1 MNRRD
6 IDRSLGAAKPFVRR
20 FRNSLSAERN
30 KRNKFAALTSDAWH
44 PFNFICWLNG
54 NALMLRGANVE
65 KLIWRNSLILIGAHG
80 EFPAMA
86 NGLFEA
92 VM

>member
-1 MNRRD
+1 
-6 IDRSLGAAKPFVRR
+6 
-20 FRNSLSAERN
+20 
-30 KRNKFAALTSDAWH
+30 
-44 PFNFICWLNG
+44 
-54 NALMLRGANVE
+54 MLRGANVE